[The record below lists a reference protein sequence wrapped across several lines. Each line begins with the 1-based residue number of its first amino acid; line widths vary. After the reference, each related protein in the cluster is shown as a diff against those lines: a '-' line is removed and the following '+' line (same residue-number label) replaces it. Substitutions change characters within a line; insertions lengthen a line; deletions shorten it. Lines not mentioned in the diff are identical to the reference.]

1 MLSKQKIATLGLQ
14 HVLAM
19 YAGAVAVPL
28 IVGGALQLSAVQIA
42 YLIAADLFTCGI
54 ATLLQVIGTRYTGI
68 RLPVVLG
75 CTFTAVGP
83 IIAIGS
89 ASNLATVYGAIIVSG
104 LFVVL
109 AAPLFGKLL
118 KFFPTV
124 VQGSVVTIIGLS
136 LIPVAM
142 NNAAGGQGSP
152 DFGQP
157 HNLLLALGTLV
168 VILLVNRLARGF
180 LRAISVLLGLIAGTA
195 AASLMGR
202 VDFNA
207 VWEASW
213 FNMVEPFYFGA
224 PEFNI
229 AAILTMILV
238 NIISMAESTGVY
250 FALGKLTGQEIGRED
265 VVKGLR
271 GEGVAIVLGGI
282 FNAFPYTAFS
292 QNVGLLQMS
301 GIKSRSVIISAGAI
315 LLVLGLLPKL
325 AALTTVIPS
334 AVLGGAM
341 IAMFGMVVASGINIL
356 SQVDLRQNENL
367 LTAACSIAVGLGS
380 AAVPGM
386 FDQLPAMLKMLLQ
399 NGIVTGSLTAVILN
413 LLLVHGN
420 KTLPSALESTA
431 SSGKEATQLGR
442 VQ

>member
-1 MLSKQKIATLGLQ
+1 MLSKQKVFTLGLQ

-19 YAGAVAVPL
+19 YAGAVVVPL
-28 IVGGALQLSAVQIA
+28 IIGAALKLSPAQIA
-42 YLIAADLFTCGI
+42 YLIAADLFTSGI
-54 ATLLQVIGTRYTGI
+54 ATLLQVVGTRYTGI

-83 IIAIGS
+83 IIAIAS
-89 ASNLATVYGAIIVSG
+89 TSNLATAYGAIIISG

-118 KFFPTV
+118 RFFPTV

-157 HNLLLALGTLV
+157 HNLLLALCTLV
-168 VILLVNRLARGF
+168 IILLINRLFTGF
-180 LRAISVLLGLIAGTA
+180 IRAISVLLGLVVGTIVA
-195 AASLMGR
+195 YMLGMVSFEGVAQ
-202 VDFNA
+202 
-207 VWEASW
+207 ASW
-213 FNMVEPFYFGA
+213 VNVVQPFYFGT
-224 PEFNI
+224 PQFSI
-229 AAILTMILV
+229 IAILTMILV

-250 FALGKLTGQEIGRED
+250 FALGKVTNTEVTKQD

-271 GEGVAIVLGGI
+271 GEGVAITLGGL

-292 QNVGLLQMS
+292 QNVGLVSMS
-301 GIKSRSVIISAGAI
+301 GVKSRDVIIGAGGI
-315 LLVLGLLPKL
+315 LVVLGLLPKL
-325 AALTTVIPS
+325 AALTTVIPN

-356 SQVDLRQNENL
+356 TQVDLRQNENL
-367 LTAACSIAVGLGS
+367 LIAACSIAVGLGS

-386 FDQLPAMLKMLLQ
+386 FDQLPDMAKMLLQ

-413 LLLVHGN
+413 IVLVHTN
-420 KTLPSALESTA
+420 RKLKPSVPAAAVSEA
-431 SSGKEATQLGR
+431 S
-442 VQ
+442 

>member
-1 MLSKQKIATLGLQ
+1 MLSKQKVITLGFQ

-19 YAGAVAVPL
+19 YAGAVVVPL
-28 IVGGALQLSAVQIA
+28 IIGAALKLTPAQIA

-83 IIAIGS
+83 IIAIAS
-89 ASNLATVYGAIIVSG
+89 TSNLATAYGAIIISG
-104 LFVVL
+104 IFVVL

-142 NNAAGGQGSP
+142 NNAAGGQDSP

-157 HNLLLALGTLV
+157 SNLLLALGTLII
-168 VILLVNRLARGF
+168 ILLVNRFATGF
-180 LRAISVLLGLIAGTA
+180 VRAISVLLGLIAGTVA
-195 AASLMGR
+195 GYMMGI
-202 VDFNA
+202 VHFGS
-207 VWEASW
+207 VVEASW
-213 FNMVEPFYFGA
+213 FSVVKPFYFGV
-224 PEFNI
+224 PEFSVV
-229 AAILTMILV
+229 AIITMILV

-250 FALGKLTGQEIGRED
+250 FALGKTTNKEVSNED

-292 QNVGLLQMS
+292 QNVGLVQLS
-301 GIKSRSVIISAGAI
+301 GIKSRDVMIGAGGI
-315 LLVLGLLPKL
+315 LVVLGLLPKL
-325 AALTTVIPS
+325 AALTTVIPN

-367 LTAACSIAVGLGS
+367 LIAACSIAVGLGS

-386 FDQLPAMLKMLLQ
+386 FEQLPTMLKMLLQ
-399 NGIVTGSLTAVILN
+399 NGIVTGSLTAVVLN
-413 LLLVHGN
+413 LVLVHWN
-420 KTLPSALESTA
+420 KNLKQALVENNQTVSEA
-431 SSGKEATQLGR
+431 S
-442 VQ
+442 

>member
-1 MLSKQKIATLGLQ
+1 MLSKQKIVTLGLQ

-19 YAGAVAVPL
+19 YAGAVVVPL
-28 IVGGALQLSAVQIA
+28 IIGAALNLTPAQIA

-104 LFVVL
+104 LFVVF

-142 NNAAGGQGSP
+142 NNVAGGEGSP
-152 DFGQP
+152 DFGEP
-157 HNLLLALGTLV
+157 RNLLLALGTLV
-168 VILLVNRLARGF
+168 LILLINRFAKGF
-180 LRAISVLLGLIAGTA
+180 MRAISVLLGLIAGTVV
-195 AASLMGR
+195 ASMMGM
-202 VDFNA
+202 VNFSSVKD
-207 VWEASW
+207 ASW
-213 FNMVEPFYFGA
+213 FSVVEPFYFGV
-224 PEFNI
+224 PQFSVV
-229 AAILTMILV
+229 AIITMILV

-250 FALGKLTGQEIGRED
+250 FALGKATNTEVGKED

-292 QNVGLLQMS
+292 QNVGLVQMS
-301 GIKSRSVIISAGAI
+301 GIKSRNVIIGAGVI
-315 LLVLGLLPKL
+315 LLILGLLPKL
-325 AALTTVIPS
+325 AALTTVIPNP
-334 AVLGGAM
+334 VLGGAM
-341 IAMFGMVVASGINIL
+341 VAMFGMVVASGINIL

-367 LTAACSIAVGLGS
+367 LIAACSIGIGLGS
-380 AAVPGM
+380 AAVPSM
-386 FDQLPAMLKMLLQ
+386 FDQLPTMAKMLLQ
-399 NGIVTGSLTAVILN
+399 NGIVTGSLTAVALN
-413 LLLVHGN
+413 LLLVHWN
-420 KTLPSALESTA
+420 KNARQTPAAEVSPSVTK
-431 SSGKEATQLGR
+431 G
-442 VQ
+442 

>member
-1 MLSKQKIATLGLQ
+1 MLSKQKVVTLGLQ

-19 YAGAVAVPL
+19 YAGAVVVPL
-28 IVGGALQLSAVQIA
+28 IIGGALNLTPAQIA

-83 IIAIGS
+83 IIAIAS
-89 ASNLATVYGAIIVSG
+89 TSNLATAYGAIIVSG
-104 LFVVL
+104 IFVVL

-142 NNAAGGQGSP
+142 NNVAGGQGSA

-157 HNLLLALGTLV
+157 RNLLLALGTLI
-168 VILLVNRLARGF
+168 VILLINRFTTGF
-180 LRAISVLLGLIAGTA
+180 IRAISVLIGLVAGTVVGYM
-195 AASLMGR
+195 MGM
-202 VDFNA
+202 VNFGT
-207 VWEASW
+207 VSEASW
-213 FNMVEPFYFGA
+213 FSVVEPFYFGV
-224 PEFNI
+224 PEFSI
-229 AAILTMILV
+229 VAIITMILV

-250 FALGKLTGQEIGRED
+250 FALGKATNTEVSKQD

-292 QNVGLLQMS
+292 QNVGLVQLS
-301 GIKSRSVIISAGAI
+301 GIKSRDVMIGAGGI
-315 LLVLGLLPKL
+315 LIVLGLLPKL
-325 AALTTVIPS
+325 AALTTVIPNP
-334 AVLGGAM
+334 VLGGAM
-341 IAMFGMVVASGINIL
+341 VAMFGMVVASGINIL

-367 LTAACSIAVGLGS
+367 LIAACSIAVGLGS
-380 AAVPGM
+380 AAVPSM
-386 FDQLPAMLKMLLQ
+386 FDQLPTMMKMLLQ
-399 NGIVTGSLTAVILN
+399 NGIVTGSLTAVVLN
-413 LLLVHGN
+413 LVLVHWNKNLQQAMTEN
-420 KTLPSALESTA
+420 KTTVSEA
-431 SSGKEATQLGR
+431 S
-442 VQ
+442 

>member
-1 MLSKQKIATLGLQ
+1 MLSKQKVVTLGLQ

-19 YAGAVAVPL
+19 YAGAVVVPL
-28 IVGGALQLSAVQIA
+28 IIGGALNLTPAQIA

-83 IIAIGS
+83 IIAIAS
-89 ASNLATVYGAIIVSG
+89 TSNLATAYGAIIVSG
-104 LFVVL
+104 IFVVL

-142 NNAAGGQGSP
+142 NNVAGGQGSP

-157 HNLLLALGTLV
+157 RNLLLALGTLI
-168 VILLVNRLARGF
+168 VILLINRFATGF
-180 LRAISVLLGLIAGTA
+180 IRAISVLIGLFAGTVVGYM
-195 AASLMGR
+195 MGM
-202 VDFNA
+202 VHFGT
-207 VWEASW
+207 VSEASW
-213 FNMVEPFYFGA
+213 FSVVEPFYFGV
-224 PEFNI
+224 PEFSI
-229 AAILTMILV
+229 VAIITMILV

-250 FALGKLTGQEIGRED
+250 FALGKATNTEVGKQD

-292 QNVGLLQMS
+292 QNVGLVQLS
-301 GIKSRSVIISAGAI
+301 GIKSRDVMIGAGGI
-315 LLVLGLLPKL
+315 LIVLGLLPKL
-325 AALTTVIPS
+325 AALTTVIPNP
-334 AVLGGAM
+334 VLGGAM
-341 IAMFGMVVASGINIL
+341 VAMFGMVVASGINIL

-367 LTAACSIAVGLGS
+367 LIAACSIAVGLGS
-380 AAVPGM
+380 AAVPSM
-386 FDQLPAMLKMLLQ
+386 FDQLPTMMKMLLQ
-399 NGIVTGSLTAVILN
+399 NGIVTGSLTAVVLN
-413 LLLVHGN
+413 LVLVHWNKNVQQAMTEN
-420 KTLPSALESTA
+420 KTSVSEA
-431 SSGKEATQLGR
+431 S
-442 VQ
+442 